1 MIEKVSSATWSGA
14 IIAGFGALT
23 INQWL
28 AIGGFSLAVAGFA
41 VNVWHKTQIV
51 KIERAKLRKELGET
65 DDD

>member
-23 INQWL
+23 INQYL
-28 AIGGFSLAVAGFA
+28 AIGGFILAAGGFA
-41 VNVWHKTQIV
+41 VNFWHKTQIV
-51 KIERAKLRKELGET
+51 KIERAKLRKELAEA